1 MMTHAPWW
9 RHGHP
14 EEGSISIWA
23 VVTAFALIVL
33 LGLAADLGGR
43 TFAEQ
48 TARAT
53 AAQAARAGVQQVNL
67 ATTTRG
73 QAVATDPQAAA
84 AAAQTYL
91 TAAGLTGTATVTA
104 PDTITVTVTGTYETQ
119 FLTII
124 GISSLPI
131 HGTSTATLV
140 RTYQGA
146 PR

>member
-1 MMTHAPWW
+1 MTKQRWW
-9 RHGHP
+9 RYGDP
-14 EEGSISIWA
+14 DQGSISIWA
-23 VVTAFALIVL
+23 VVTAFAMIVL

-43 TFAEQ
+43 TYAEQ
-48 TARAT
+48 SARAT
-53 AAQAARAGVQQVNL
+53 AAQAARAGAQQVDL
-67 ATTTRG
+67 DTASRG
-73 QAVATDPQAAA
+73 QPVATDPHAAA

-104 PDTITVTVTGTYETQ
+104 PDTITVTITGTYETR
-119 FLTII
+119 FLTIL
-124 GISSLPI
+124 GITSLPI

>member
-1 MMTHAPWW
+1 MTSRAWW
-9 RHGHP
+9 RYGDP
-14 EEGSISIWA
+14 EQGSISIWA
-23 VVTAFALIVL
+23 VITAFAMIML

-48 TARAT
+48 AARAT
-53 AAQAARAGVQQVNL
+53 AAQAARAGAQQVNL
-67 ATTTRG
+67 DTASRG
-73 QAVATDPQAAA
+73 DTVATDPHAAA

-91 TAAGLTGTATVTA
+91 TNAGLTGTATVTA
-104 PDTITVTVTGTYETQ
+104 PDTITVTVTGTYETT

-140 RTYQGA
+140 RSYQGT